1 VEVGKL
7 PIIKA
12 DRSQVHQLLQ
22 NLVGNALK
30 FHKEGETPVVRVYGG
45 PLDERGDNSNGK
57 YHASSKAQIV
67 VEDNGIGFDEE
78 YLEKFFAPFQRLLGR
93 VTYEGT
99 RLGLAICRRIVERH
113 GGDLTAESV
122 CGLGTKFIVTLPVV
136 QANTSAPV
144 FAIHERQLTSND
156 ASSS

>member
-57 YHASSKAQIV
+57 YRASSKAQIV
-67 VEDNGIGFDEE
+67 LEDNGIGFDEE
-78 YLEKFFAPFQRLLGR
+78 YLEKIFAPFQRLHGR
-93 VTYEGT
+93 DTYKGT
-99 RLGLAICRRIVERH
+99 RIGLAICRRIVERH
-113 GGDLTAESV
+113 GGDLTAERV
-122 CGLGTKFIVTLPVV
+122 CGLGTKFIVTLPVE
-136 QANTSAPV
+136 QANTSATV
-144 FAIHERQLTSND
+144 LAIHER
-156 ASSS
+156 